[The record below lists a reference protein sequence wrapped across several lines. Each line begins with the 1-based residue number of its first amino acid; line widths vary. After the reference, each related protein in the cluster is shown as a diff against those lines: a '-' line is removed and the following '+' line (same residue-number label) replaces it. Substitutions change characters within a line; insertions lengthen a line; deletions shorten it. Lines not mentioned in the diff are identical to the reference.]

1 MTSLN
6 NTLRVGKA
14 GEQKLKLKVLSRERR
29 LSGGEK
35 QVVREPGAA
44 GLEDPRGPRS
54 TRTRLGEDVERPPPA
69 FLCPHPVPG
78 KRGPPTC
85 HLGGS
90 RSQTQ
95 RGPRGAL
102 RTGGR
107 GPRAAAATALPRL
120 GQLVGEAGSASL
132 LQAGPRAWTPTHTR
146 NRRATRSRGALWPQ
160 KGPGGRWLGVQR
172 VPSPAPRPR
181 LYLRPPPPRVR
192 LPPPPGWPQAARSI
206 PAAPAPRPAEP
217 GPPPAPRPSPGA
229 GPPPAPTPP
238 GSRARPGGREGLGS
252 AGTLA
257 ARDPGGLRWGTGASR
272 LGESLPPLGR
282 ECSGFGALAGAAGEG
297 APREGH
303 GSRADAGRLLP
314 PPPFLL
320 APRSTSQQVLHLLT
334 PSPWLIPLPGA
345 TPPEPRPSALL
356 LPHSVAGPPAP
367 SAGRGRRAAR
377 ASHSLS
383 SQRPPP
389 GEDPPAAR
397 DPRASSSSSPPP
409 TRSRAHLCDR
419 QLAELG

>member
-1 MTSLN
+1 MWR
-6 NTLRVGKA
+6 TLLEERRQGRNIKLKLYLLCIIPEPPQEKLQWMISKCLTTDKAILTTFRKELPEESKCALLPLLRHLA
-14 GEQKLKLKVLSRERR
+14 GEQKLKLKVLSWERW

-44 GLEDPRGPRS
+44 GREDPRRPTS

-69 FLCPHPVPG
+69 FLRPHPVPG
-78 KRGPPTC
+78 WPAGMDTHPQPAQARAYTHKHTHPQPQSASAAG
-85 HLGGS
+85 
-90 RSQTQ
+90 Q
-95 RGPRGAL
+95 RD
-102 RTGGR
+102 
-107 GPRAAAATALPRL
+107 PRAPFGRRRDPAA
-120 GQLVGEAGSASL
+120 AGSAL
-132 LQAGPRAWTPTHTR
+132 
-146 NRRATRSRGALWPQ
+146 RGYRL
-160 KGPGGRWLGVQR
+160 
-172 VPSPAPRPR
+172 PAPRPR

-272 LGESLPPLGR
+272 FGERLPPLGP

-303 GSRADAGRLLP
+303 GSRADASRLLP

-383 SQRPPP
+383 SQRPPTRR
-389 GEDPPAAR
+389 G
-397 DPRASSSSSPPP
+397 P
-409 TRSRAHLCDR
+409 TRGPRP
-419 QLAELG
+419 